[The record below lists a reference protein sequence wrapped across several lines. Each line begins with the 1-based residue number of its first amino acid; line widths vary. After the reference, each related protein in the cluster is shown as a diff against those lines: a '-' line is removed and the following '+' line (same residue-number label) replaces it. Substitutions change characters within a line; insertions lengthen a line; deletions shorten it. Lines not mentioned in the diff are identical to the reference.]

1 MKKLLT
7 KIIGENLISY
17 FKIIKRKYFSG
28 QKNKRNEDEDL
39 IKRINFYSL
48 FISKGELCFDI
59 GANEGN
65 RIEPLLQIGARV
77 VALEPQKSCYYL
89 LRHTFGKKIEL
100 IRKGVGEKEE
110 VKDFFISES
119 NFLSSFSQEW
129 INKVKESRFK
139 EAIWNRIEKVE
150 MTTLDRLIKKFGI
163 PSFIKIDVEG
173 YELNVLKGLSIPI
186 KNISFEYTV
195 PENLDRLINCLDQII
210 LINPNATFN
219 YSISETME
227 LVLPMGI
234 SGEEIKKLV
243 QTEDF
248 IKTNFGDIYV
258 KSK

>member
-1 MKKLLT
+1 MKELLT
-7 KIIGENLISY
+7 RIIGENIISY
-17 FKIIKRKYFSG
+17 FKVIKRKYFSG
-28 QKNKRNEDEDL
+28 QRNKKNEDEDL

-77 VALEPQKSCYYL
+77 IALEPQKSCYYF

-110 VKDFFISES
+110 VKDFFISKS

-139 EAIWNRIEKVE
+139 DAIWNRIEKVE
-150 MTTLDRLIKKFGI
+150 MTTLDNLIKKFGT

-186 KNISFEYTV
+186 KTISFEYTV

-210 LINPNATFN
+210 SINSNVTFN

-234 SGEEIKKLV
+234 SGEEVKKIVL
-243 QTEDF
+243 TEDF

-258 KSK
+258 MAK